1 MVLRVSKES
10 KVKLVPPVQLARP
23 ARKVCRVPLA
33 LTARRD
39 RRATSDLWVYKV
51 PREFK
56 VKPAQQALTEH
67 KACKVCRASKGSR
80 VFKAKLAR
88 PEQLALKVPLARPAR
103 RVLKVTSARWVY
115 KVPKESRVRPVQQAQ
130 QAPLALT
137 AHKACKASKGSRVF
151 KAKLVLP
158 GQLARPEQLALK
170 VPLARPA
177 RRVRKVTS
185 DQ

>member
-1 MVLRVSKES
+1 M
-10 KVKLVPPVQLARP
+10 
-23 ARKVCRVPLA
+23 
-33 LTARRD
+33 
-39 RRATSDLWVYKV
+39 
-51 PREFK
+51 
-56 VKPAQQALTEH
+56 
-67 KACKVCRASKGSR
+67 
-80 VFKAKLAR
+80 
-88 PEQLALKVPLARPAR
+88 
-103 RVLKVTSARWVY
+103 
-115 KVPKESRVRPVQQAQ
+115 QQAQ

-137 AHKACKASKGSRVF
+137 AHKVCKASKGSRVF